1 MHESSSI
8 VRPLNG
14 TKVLRLDHFVV
25 EESFH
30 WKLSLSLSLV
40 SNSFFFLL
48 QNWTSHN
55 VNKLARGTCWSQPQQ
70 MPPVGGREMTDS
82 TQVEVRSH
90 QTRHVQSKQT
100 TLVATTWKMSTRMS
114 PESKGKL
121 LNNEPNDSTLSP
133 RTSVVSSI
141 CFFCEERE
149 WRTVSS
155 LEVGTESERN

>member
-114 PESKGKL
+114 PESKG
-121 LNNEPNDSTLSP
+121 NYWITSQMTRRCRPERVLSLQFASFA
-133 RTSVVSSI
+133 RN
-141 CFFCEERE
+141 
-149 WRTVSS
+149 
-155 LEVGTESERN
+155 ESEGQCLH